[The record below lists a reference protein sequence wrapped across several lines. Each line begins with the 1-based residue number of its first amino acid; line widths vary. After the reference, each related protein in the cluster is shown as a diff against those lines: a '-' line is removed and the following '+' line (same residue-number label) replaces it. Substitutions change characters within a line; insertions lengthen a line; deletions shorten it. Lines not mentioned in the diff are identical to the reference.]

1 MLPLVEQKTEYF
13 SVGDLRDL
21 YLEED
26 QNYDTLVMATR
37 SPHVTIIP
45 QGLVY
50 ITKERAQDRAIPSAH
65 LVQTQKACPA
75 FCVQSS
81 QCGLMQRDK
90 TEHREFRLLPAG
102 VRQLALAKRNAGS
115 ISTLWDDLATFNQ
128 QLNVPGNFL
137 VSFFQR
143 YQQQLSEFVAEFE
156 VVPSQRGA
164 IILINGE
171 VVGVEVMPNS
181 AAFAA
186 IWEPLIRDC
195 YGAEAL
201 LQAKDSRVPA
211 PVLMEDVETLD
222 DLLAAVEDLAQRER
236 VWAESVVE
244 TAFSQ
249 NQQLREEEREGEFQL
264 QTIETAEFDGQLVQR
279 GRDTL
284 YLSLL
289 RKRGN
294 AKSQK

>member
-13 SVGDLRDL
+13 NVGDVRDL
-21 YLEED
+21 YLEQD
-26 QNYDTLVMATR
+26 QSYDTLVMATR
-37 SPHVTIIP
+37 SPHITIIP

-65 LVQTQKACPA
+65 LVRTQKACPA

-81 QCGLMQRDK
+81 QYGLMQREK
-90 TEHREFRLLPAG
+90 AEQREFRLLPAG
-102 VRQLALAKRNAGS
+102 VRQAALAKRDAGS
-115 ISTLWDDLATFNQ
+115 CGTIWGDLTTFNT
-128 QLNVPGNFL
+128 QLKVPGNFL
-137 VSFFQR
+137 VSFFQQ
-143 YQQQLSEFVAEFE
+143 YQKQLGEFVAEFE
-156 VVPSQRGA
+156 AVPSQRGA
-164 IILINGE
+164 IVLINGE
-171 VVGVEVMPNS
+171 VAGVEVMPNS

-211 PVLMEDVETLD
+211 PVLMEDVESLD
-222 DLLAAVEDLAQRER
+222 DLVAAVEDLAQRER
-236 VWAESVVE
+236 VWTKSLVE

-264 QTIETAEFDGQLVQR
+264 QTIETAEFEGQLVQR
-279 GRDTL
+279 GGDTL

-294 AKSQK
+294 G